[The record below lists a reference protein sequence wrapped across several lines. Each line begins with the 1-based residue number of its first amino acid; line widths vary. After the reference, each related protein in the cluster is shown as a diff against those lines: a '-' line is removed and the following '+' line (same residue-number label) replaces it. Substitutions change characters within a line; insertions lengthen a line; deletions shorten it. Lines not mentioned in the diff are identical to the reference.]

1 MAQTVL
7 PEKAGVV
14 FSVSFPRKPRHIAER
29 EMKFV
34 KKTENLFVCVV
45 FSITLRFHG
54 NGVSMDSASLVL
66 IFEILLLILFV
77 GISAFCSS
85 SEMSLFSLSRA
96 KVLSYKDSS
105 SSVERRIY
113 MLMTGYHRTLITIIF
128 CNMFVNSCVSMLNDT
143 ILSSFHLNPTLTL
156 IASGVTGIVI
166 LLLFGEVSPMT
177 LAYAYCEPW
186 SRYVAT
192 PVAVMRKLLYPLTFT
207 VEKICEKIL
216 DLLGRRTEEGLTP
229 TGVSL
234 VYRPLLRTG
243 AVHSGRSQADE
254 GDVCAP
260 QQERGKCHAR
270 TCQPAFRFQKC
281 FAAGGLRV
289 IRESCQA
296 YLPVTD
302 SDSLDTADAI
312 LSARAFF
319 TLSQEERKS
328 WNTSAC
334 MLEKTIFIPEQ
345 ATLEKALRTMKEAS
359 AGALWRRM
367 NTARF
372 RE

>member
-1 MAQTVL
+1 MRSIFDYITISWQWSIHGF
-7 PEKAGVV
+7 GVTC
-14 FSVSFPRKPRHIAER
+14 F
-29 EMKFV
+29 
-34 KKTENLFVCVV
+34 N
-45 FSITLRFHG
+45 
-54 NGVSMDSASLVL
+54 
-66 IFEILLLILFV
+66 FEILLLILFV

-207 VEKICEKIL
+207 VEKSAKRFWIFSDAEP
-216 DLLGRRTEEGLTP
+216 RR
-229 TGVSL
+229 
-234 VYRPLLRTG
+234 
-243 AVHSGRSQADE
+243 D
-254 GDVCAP
+254 
-260 QQERGKCHAR
+260 
-270 TCQPAFRFQKC
+270 
-281 FAAGGLRV
+281 
-289 IRESCQA
+289 
-296 YLPVTD
+296 
-302 SDSLDTADAI
+302 
-312 LSARAFF
+312 
-319 TLSQEERKS
+319 
-328 WNTSAC
+328 
-334 MLEKTIFIPEQ
+334 
-345 ATLEKALRTMKEAS
+345 
-359 AGALWRRM
+359 
-367 NTARF
+367 
-372 RE
+372 